1 VKQLLFAIAILLFLV
16 SCDQKPK
23 NPVSEYGET
32 VIDAYKK
39 GQAVKETADLDAIK
53 KTIQAYHAANDRY
66 PANLDEIANLIGKQ
80 IDMAKYD
87 YDPQTGAVNLK
98 K

>member
-1 VKQLLFAIAILLFLV
+1 MFIAVILSFLTA
-16 SCDQKPK
+16 CDQKPK
-23 NPVSEYGET
+23 NPVSEYGEA

-53 KTIQAYHAANDRY
+53 KTIQAYNAANDKY
-66 PANLDEIANLIGKQ
+66 PANLDEVANLIGKQ

-87 YDPQTGAVNLK
+87 YDPQTGIVGLK